1 MPIFQMSTEA
11 WRDSVTRSRKVMK
24 LHAADLVSRLPANA
38 SPVTS
43 QLMEESLGRLGQ
55 SCGSSSWPLSDL
67 ATVTCPQGAPPVF

>member
-11 WRDSVTRSRKVMK
+11 WRDSVTRSRKVTK
-24 LHAADLVSRLPANA
+24 LHAADSVSRLPASA

-43 QLMEESLGRLGQ
+43 QLMGESPGWLGQ
-55 SCGSSSWPLSDL
+55 SCGSSSWPLSGL